1 MEPMQGAFGAVA
13 AGVGYG
19 APQVTMVSTVTGA
32 VVGAGELGAEY
43 WVRQVREP
51 VRFAA
56 ALATARR
63 QGAEVL
69 VEAGPHPVLT
79 GLGQEWLADT
89 TWVPSLRRGRDDW
102 SQMLEGLAALYV
114 RGVPIDWARVHQG
127 HGRRRISLPTYP
139 WQRDEHWLE
148 GAGASR
154 REVDGESRWA
164 DVVAAGRMQ
173 AEQAPLDL
181 DLGSYAAK
189 WRALDRLS
197 TAYMVRALQRLGAFG
212 VDGETSSVDDLV
224 RAHGIAPGYR
234 HLLARWLR
242 RLVGEGL
249 LREEANG
256 SFIAPVALPPARDAE
271 ALAAAR
277 VALRDIPPIL
287 EYVERCGSRLEEFL
301 TGKASPLETLFPD
314 GTFDTATALYQ
325 DWAVSRYVSA
335 IARAVLGATVEAA
348 RGRALRVL
356 EVGAGTGGTAAALV
370 PRLAPDRGTYWYT
383 DVSTAFLARAR
394 EKLAAYPFVR
404 YAVLD
409 VERDPAEQGFQ
420 RGALDVIVA
429 TNVVHATRDVEA
441 TLRRLRSLLAPG
453 GVLILGEATTHLAWF
468 DVTTGL
474 IEGWQR
480 FEDASRG
487 DSPLLAPVAWDRALR
502 AAGFDAVA
510 CLPESGSAATV
521 LGQHVLVGRVPA
533 GAAADDLPAGGP
545 AELEAAEP
553 EPSTPVVPVGDVARR
568 LAEAGPADRH
578 ALALE
583 YVTLQV
589 AAVLR
594 MSRAETLDP
603 RQRLMDLG
611 LDSLM
616 ALELRGRLAVG
627 LGLAGG
633 LPATLVFE
641 HPTIDAVAR
650 YLVREAL
657 GVSEPIPA
665 ARRHE
670 AATPSTDEAAARI
683 AHLSEEEV
691 AALLLK
697 KLESL

>member
-1 MEPMQGAFGAVA
+1 
-13 AGVGYG
+13 
-19 APQVTMVSTVTGA
+19 
-32 VVGAGELGAEY
+32 
-43 WVRQVREP
+43 
-51 VRFAA
+51 
-56 ALATARR
+56 
-63 QGAEVL
+63 
-69 VEAGPHPVLT
+69 
-79 GLGQEWLADT
+79 
-89 TWVPSLRRGRDDW
+89 
-102 SQMLEGLAALYV
+102 
-114 RGVPIDWARVHQG
+114 
-127 HGRRRISLPTYP
+127 
-139 WQRDEHWLE
+139 
-148 GAGASR
+148 
-154 REVDGESRWA
+154 
-164 DVVAAGRMQ
+164 MQ

-189 WRALDRLS
+189 WRVLDRLS
-197 TAYMVRALQRLGAFG
+197 TAYMVRTLRQLGAFG
-212 VDGETSSVDDLV
+212 VDGEASSVDDLV
-224 RAHGIAPGYR
+224 QAHGIAPSYR

-242 RLVGEGL
+242 HLVGEGF
-249 LREEANG
+249 LREEENG
-256 SFIAPVALPPARDAE
+256 SFIAPGALPPAGDAE

-287 EYVERCGSRLEEFL
+287 EYIERCGARLDAFL

-348 RGRALRVL
+348 PGRGLRVL

-383 DVSTAFLARAR
+383 DVSTAFIARAR

-409 VERDPAEQGFQ
+409 VERDPSEQGFQ
-420 RGALDVIVA
+420 GGAFDVIVA

-487 DSPLLAPVAWDRALR
+487 DSPLLPPAAWDRALR

-510 CLPESGSAATV
+510 CLPESGSAAAV
-521 LGQHVLVGRVPA
+521 LGQHVLVARVQA
-533 GAAADDLPAGGP
+533 SAAAGDVRADVPS
-545 AELEAAEP
+545 EMVAAEP
-553 EPSTPVVPVGDVARR
+553 EPSAPVVPVGDMARR
-568 LAEAGPADRH
+568 LAEARPADRH

-594 MSRAETLDP
+594 VSRAETLDP

-616 ALELRGRLAVG
+616 ALELRGRLALG

-650 YLVREAL
+650 YLVREAM
-657 GVSEPIPA
+657 GTSEPSPD

-670 AATPSTDEAAARI
+670 PAAPSTDEAAARI

-691 AALLLK
+691 AALLVK

>member
-1 MEPMQGAFGAVA
+1 MFAVEWGLAEVWRGWGVQPAVVLGHSVGEYVAACVAGVLEVEAAVGLVAARGRLMGALPRGGAMVAVHGDEATVGAVVAAVGGGVGIAAVNGPGSVVVSGEAGAVGAVVAALAGRGIRSQGLRVSHAFHSGLMEPMQGAFGAVA
-13 AGVGYG
+13 AGVGHG

-32 VVGAGELGAEY
+32 VVGAGELGAAY

-56 ALATARR
+56 ALATARG
-63 QGAEVL
+63 QGAAVL

-114 RGVPIDWARVHQG
+114 RGVPIDWAARPPG
-127 HGRRRISLPTYP
+127 PRARRISLPTYP

-148 GAGASR
+148 GAGARR
-154 REVDGESRWA
+154 REVDGDARWA

-197 TAYMVRALQRLGAFG
+197 TAYMVRTLQRLGAFG

-249 LREEANG
+249 LREDGDG

-287 EYVERCGSRLEEFL
+287 EYVERCGARLDEFL

-335 IARAVLGATVEAA
+335 IARAVLGATLEAA
-348 RGRALRVL
+348 HGQPLRVL

-370 PRLAPDRGTYWYT
+370 PRLAPDRGTLLVHRRV
-383 DVSTAFLARAR
+383 DRLPRPRAR
-394 EKLAAYPFVR
+394 EASPPIRSCDTRCSTWSATPPSRVS
-404 YAVLD
+404 
-409 VERDPAEQGFQ
+409 
-420 RGALDVIVA
+420 RGA
-429 TNVVHATRDVEA
+429 H
-441 TLRRLRSLLAPG
+441 
-453 GVLILGEATTHLAWF
+453 
-468 DVTTGL
+468 
-474 IEGWQR
+474 
-480 FEDASRG
+480 
-487 DSPLLAPVAWDRALR
+487 
-502 AAGFDAVA
+502 
-510 CLPESGSAATV
+510 
-521 LGQHVLVGRVPA
+521 
-533 GAAADDLPAGGP
+533 
-545 AELEAAEP
+545 
-553 EPSTPVVPVGDVARR
+553 ST
-568 LAEAGPADRH
+568 
-578 ALALE
+578 
-583 YVTLQV
+583 
-589 AAVLR
+589 
-594 MSRAETLDP
+594 
-603 RQRLMDLG
+603 
-611 LDSLM
+611 
-616 ALELRGRLAVG
+616 
-627 LGLAGG
+627 
-633 LPATLVFE
+633 
-641 HPTIDAVAR
+641 
-650 YLVREAL
+650 
-657 GVSEPIPA
+657 
-665 ARRHE
+665 
-670 AATPSTDEAAARI
+670 
-683 AHLSEEEV
+683 
-691 AALLLK
+691 
-697 KLESL
+697 